1 MKPLNP
7 AIFLKAVLVMA
18 LFIAMPLR
26 AEPDTKLWPIMKE
39 AFFAKRDMQEAD
51 FIKIDAPRRAESGAQ
66 VPVSLESATDSPV
79 RTGHTDTPS

>member
-51 FIKIDAPRRAESGAQ
+51 FIKIDAPRRFC
-66 VPVSLESATDSPV
+66 
-79 RTGHTDTPS
+79 

>member
-26 AEPDTKLWPIMKE
+26 AEH
-39 AFFAKRDMQEAD
+39 
-51 FIKIDAPRRAESGAQ
+51 
-66 VPVSLESATDSPV
+66 LE
-79 RTGHTDTPS
+79 